1 MILEGKVVVITGVGP
16 GMGRAMAV
24 GAAAEGA
31 KVALC
36 ARSEPFINDVLEEIH
51 GRHGAGIAV
60 RADVTQTS
68 DCERLIQQTLESFG
82 RLDGIVNSA
91 YFHPAWSSVESADL
105 EDFQRAFDVNCVG
118 ALRVIRAALPAMK
131 QQRSGSIVNVSTL
144 ATRKPMPG
152 EGAYAVAKAAL
163 GQATRQ
169 LAVELGPYGIRVNQA
184 LMGWMW
190 GAPLRQYFDSIPDRT
205 AAATQQEAVISRIPL
220 GRIPADRDCA
230 RAVYFLLSDYS
241 SEMTGA
247 ALDVNG
253 GEWPA
258 P

>member
-1 MILEGKVVVITGVGP
+1 VILEGKVVVITGVGP

-91 YFHPAWSSVESADL
+91 YFHPA
-105 EDFQRAFDVNCVG
+105 
-118 ALRVIRAALPAMK
+118 
-131 QQRSGSIVNVSTL
+131 
-144 ATRKPMPG
+144 
-152 EGAYAVAKAAL
+152 
-163 GQATRQ
+163 
-169 LAVELGPYGIRVNQA
+169 
-184 LMGWMW
+184 
-190 GAPLRQYFDSIPDRT
+190 
-205 AAATQQEAVISRIPL
+205 
-220 GRIPADRDCA
+220 
-230 RAVYFLLSDYS
+230 
-241 SEMTGA
+241 
-247 ALDVNG
+247 
-253 GEWPA
+253 
-258 P
+258 